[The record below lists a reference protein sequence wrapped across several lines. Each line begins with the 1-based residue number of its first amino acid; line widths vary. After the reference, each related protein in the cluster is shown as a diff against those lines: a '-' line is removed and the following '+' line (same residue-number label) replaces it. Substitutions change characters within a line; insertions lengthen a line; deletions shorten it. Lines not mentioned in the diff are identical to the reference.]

1 MVVHPAQAEMTERSE
16 RAAARMEEL
25 AHEAER
31 RAAAYREHPQAA
43 KTGGRQV
50 RKARVRQQAAA
61 AGCSVIDWLQV
72 QESQRQLLEAVGG
85 GALAPQRL
93 EERLDRAH
101 ANWHRQQELLW
112 GAPD

>member
-1 MVVHPAQAEMTERSE
+1 MEWERQPPGWLGAGPALAAPAVRT
-16 RAAARMEEL
+16 RATCTASVAG
-25 AHEAER
+25 
-31 RAAAYREHPQAA
+31 
-43 KTGGRQV
+43 T
-50 RKARVRQQAAA
+50 AA

-101 ANWHRQQELLW
+101 ANWHQQQELLW